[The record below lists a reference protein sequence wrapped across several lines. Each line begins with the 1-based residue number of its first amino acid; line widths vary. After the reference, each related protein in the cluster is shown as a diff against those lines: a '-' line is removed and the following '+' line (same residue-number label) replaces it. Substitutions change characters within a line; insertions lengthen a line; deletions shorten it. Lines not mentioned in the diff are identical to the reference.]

1 MNNCAHTQRVIERT
15 EADSELLVCVKCRP
29 KANSE
34 TPGDNDGLRPGRRL
48 YDALLAAGAPEGV
61 RLRAVECL
69 QNCDAGCT
77 AALRGGAGKWTYVYG
92 NLESALAGVLLEGAR
107 AYHAAPD
114 GLIPWRQR
122 PDHFKRNCVARIPP
136 AEFPDPLEESDT

>member
-1 MNNCAHTQRVIERT
+1 MTETRCASKP
-15 EADSELLVCVKCRP
+15 AAELLICVKCRP
-29 KANSE
+29 KGTGE
-34 TPGDNDGLRPGRRL
+34 GDALRPGRRL
-48 YDALLAAGAPEGV
+48 YDTLEAAGAPEGV

-77 AALRGGAGKWTYVYG
+77 VALRGAGRWTYVYG
-92 NLESALAGVLLEGAR
+92 NLETDLAGVLLDGAR

-136 AEFPDPLEESDT
+136 AEFPDPLQESDT